1 MPKEAQEA
9 SARGTISNLEWAQ
22 PLPINAA
29 AKKSGYLTSAQACH
43 VMRLACITEFAP
55 CHNRFPATRKADVSY
70 HAFRI

>member
-29 AKKSGYLTSAQACH
+29 AKKIWILDKCTGLSCNAN
-43 VMRLACITEFAP
+43 RL
-55 CHNRFPATRKADVSY
+55 HY
-70 HAFRI
+70 